1 MQPEPTYDN
10 LVPFIGV
17 IDSRGVAF
25 ETKAFANGLGNF
37 ILNEMLQT
45 TVRARDYKLSKE
57 EAVNLLRDC
66 IKIMVH
72 RDCSAIGEYDISAID
87 AKGIETMKPEKHAG
101 NWEIAHYDCQY

>member
-17 IDSRGVAF
+17 IDQRGVAF
-25 ETKAFANGLGNF
+25 ETKAFANGLGQF

-45 TVRARDYKLSKE
+45 SARAAEYKLSKE
-57 EAVNLLRDC
+57 EASNMLRDC
-66 IKIMVH
+66 VKIMIH
-72 RDCSAIGEYDISAID
+72 RDCGAIGEYDISTVD
-87 AKGIETMKPEKHAG
+87 AKGIEMTKQEKCAG